1 MTVPRSPRTRPRV
14 VTAVMIA
21 LLAVCGLAAPDTT
34 APVGAQAPPAT
45 PAATNA
51 PTDPVVSEAARR
63 VSLGRDL
70 LAVLGDR
77 LTAQHAEERA
87 RRADLDTHIANLD
100 WRRRVRQSLLEKIAV
115 DTAELT
121 QTRRSYQGH
130 VNNMIDL
137 VQGALFVV
145 ADGTRLL
152 MLDPAEASRQKYNS
166 GLYDAAAAFLKQV
179 LRDESARIKEI
190 EASLVRTRAQVKVS
204 ETLIDAAEEDVSN
217 SLATYQAAK
226 SVREE
231 TETLIRKLS
240 TSAFARYPGIDINL
254 IVLDAYLRA
263 ARRVDIADRACGL
276 EWWAIAAVGYVET
289 GHARGRA
296 MDAYGTVLD
305 EIIGP
310 TLDGTEG
317 NQVVVDTDKGELDGD
332 PVYDHGVGPMQ
343 YIPET
348 WKNRGA
354 DGNNDGYKDPYNFYD
369 AALATAR
376 LLCAS
381 RGGQRLSTVT
391 GFGNAIFA
399 YNNSKDYVRKVT
411 EIAVKY
417 QKAELIPSRAV
428 SIIAGGVP
436 GTSANEMMRQL
447 TDAGWQPK
455 VLSVGDPSAI
465 AKALTPQDAKTPVL
479 LSGLVLAIADP
490 AWSPEDQFRVLA
502 DVTRA
507 SNGLRVVWVPTAPF
521 AKRSAEL
528 DRAYSELL
536 GANPQVQIGT
546 TVIPPRTPWC
556 GRLDACPGWAA
567 WLDAVL
573 SQLG

>member
-1 MTVPRSPRTRPRV
+1 M
-14 VTAVMIA
+14 A
-21 LLAVCGLAAPDTT
+21 LLAVCGLAAPRSV
-34 APVGAQAPPAT
+34 APAGAQAPPAT
-45 PAATNA
+45 AA
-51 PTDPVVSEAARR
+51 PTDTPPDPIISEAARR
-63 VSLGRDL
+63 LSLGRDL

-77 LTAQHAEERA
+77 LTAQHVEESA
-87 RRADLDTHIANLD
+87 KRADLDAQIANLD
-100 WRRRVRQSLLEKIAV
+100 WRKRVRQSLLEKIAV
-115 DTAELT
+115 DTADLT
-121 QTRRSYQGH
+121 GTKRSYQGH
-130 VNNMIDL
+130 VTNMIDL

-166 GLYDAAAAFLKQV
+166 GLYDSAAAFLKQV
-179 LRDESARIKEI
+179 LREESARIKAI
-190 EASLVRTRAQVKVS
+190 EVSLIQTRAQVKIS
-204 ETLIDAAEEDVSN
+204 EAFIDEAEEDVAN
-217 SLATYQAAK
+217 SLATYQTAK
-226 SVREE
+226 TAREE
-231 TETLIRKLS
+231 TESLIRKLA
-240 TSAFARYPGIDINL
+240 TAAFARHPVLDINL

-317 NQVVVDTDKGELDGD
+317 NQVVVDTDQGALDGD

-343 YIPET
+343 FIPET

-376 LLCAS
+376 MLCAS
-381 RGGQRLSTVT
+381 RGDQKMSTVT
-391 GFGNAIFA
+391 GFANAIFA

-428 SIIAGGVP
+428 SIIAGGIP
-436 GTSANEMMRQL
+436 GTSANEVVRQL

-455 VLSVGDPSAI
+455 VLSVGDPTAI
-465 AKALTPQDAKTPVL
+465 AKALTPQDPKVPVL

-528 DRAYSELL
+528 EKSYGELL
-536 GANPQVQIGT
+536 AANPQVQIGS